1 MKQMDKRLIYKM
13 VQNCLKQY
21 MEEPSSLKMDSD
33 AFAEIYIKI
42 KTSQNED
49 LDSDLNEI
57 IDDVVYGYVTDS
69 PYF

>member
-1 MKQMDKRLIYKM
+1 MDKRLIYKM
-13 VQNCLKQY
+13 VQKCLKQY

-33 AFAEIYIKI
+33 AFTEIYIKI
-42 KTSQNED
+42 KTNQNED

>member
-1 MKQMDKRLIYKM
+1 MDKRLIYKM
-13 VQNCLKQY
+13 VQKCLKQY

>member
-1 MKQMDKRLIYKM
+1 MDKRLIYKM

>member
-1 MKQMDKRLIYKM
+1 MDQRLIYKM

-21 MEEPSSLKMDSD
+21 MEDPSSLKMDSD
-33 AFAEIYIKI
+33 AFAEIYEKI